1 MLLLLELRE
10 ELLVVSQ
17 TLLLLRQGPLRWK
30 SKVVMAQEEEW
41 LVVVVV
47 VHLSRR
53 AQVVV
58 VRIIRT
64 VLNLLPLRPFSL
76 VECKFHHPRENL

>member
-1 MLLLLELRE
+1 VLLLWELR

-30 SKVVMAQEEEW
+30 SKVVMAQEEEEW

-47 VHLSRR
+47 VHLS
-53 AQVVV
+53 
-58 VRIIRT
+58 
-64 VLNLLPLRPFSL
+64 
-76 VECKFHHPRENL
+76 

>member
-1 MLLLLELRE
+1 MRMRRIIMQSTYLLRPLQGPCPLLLQEYLVLLLLELR

-47 VHLSRR
+47 VHLS
-53 AQVVV
+53 
-58 VRIIRT
+58 
-64 VLNLLPLRPFSL
+64 
-76 VECKFHHPRENL
+76 